1 MVRKFW
7 RNVSI
12 GLILLRWPYDWFGK
26 NLNFIELFANSLLH
40 YFADD
45 LDLCLN
51 CKEKKVFCFGCQ
63 MIARLKKVRKIV
75 ANLIFFVVVVMFY
88 NFFLPFFLVC
98 TYKTPN
104 RGDLSRSTKDFYL
117 FKYSMV
123 VPHEEKWLYWST
135 IRRSRCSF
143 TTLSS
148 HRVPHHHTWVIT
160 FKRDAESYLP
170 PFSEKRAQVLLPFET
185 PENFQGKKKR
195 PATTLKL
202 QLNYAGFSKETF
214 RHDSATNLLKTVR
227 NHVP

>member
-88 NFFLPFFLVC
+88 NFFLPFFLVLTRHQIGGICLEVPKYNLAFLSYYNHQSALWFLTFFRLGKLCEYFC
-98 TYKTPN
+98 T
-104 RGDLSRSTKDFYL
+104 L
-117 FKYSMV
+117 FMTSIYS
-123 VPHEEKWLYWST
+123 ST
-135 IRRSRCSF
+135 IWLFHTRRSDSTEVLFVARGVALLLCHRIECH
-143 TTLSS
+143 TTI
-148 HRVPHHHTWVIT
+148 P
-160 FKRDAESYLP
+160 ES
-170 PFSEKRAQVLLPFET
+170 
-185 PENFQGKKKR
+185 
-195 PATTLKL
+195 
-202 QLNYAGFSKETF
+202 
-214 RHDSATNLLKTVR
+214 
-227 NHVP
+227 

>member
-1 MVRKFW
+1 
-7 RNVSI
+7 
-12 GLILLRWPYDWFGK
+12 
-26 NLNFIELFANSLLH
+26 
-40 YFADD
+40 
-45 LDLCLN
+45 
-51 CKEKKVFCFGCQ
+51 
-63 MIARLKKVRKIV
+63 MIAKLKKVRKIV

-88 NFFLPFFLVC
+88 NFFLPFFLVLTRHQIGGIC
-98 TYKTPN
+98 LEVPKYN
-104 RGDLSRSTKDFYL
+104 LAFLSYCNHQSVFWFLTFFRLGKLCEYFLHTFYDFYL
-117 FKYSMV
+117 FKYNMV

-214 RHDSATNLLKTVR
+214 LHDSATNLLKTVR